1 MANSRANIKLP
12 TVDDLF
18 TTQAEREGMSGER
31 VQLIPVENIHDFP
44 NHPFQIRKDEAMQRM
59 VESIA
64 DNGVRIPALV
74 RPLPDG
80 LYQMVSG
87 HRRKE
92 ACRMLGIESIQ
103 AIVRDMT
110 DDEAT
115 ICMVESNY
123 QRESV
128 LPSERAF
135 SYKMQLEAMKRIAGR
150 PPRNNSVQVGHN
162 FRGTTSR
169 AELAAES
176 GKSSTQ
182 IQRFIRLTEL
192 IPPLLKM
199 VDEKEIALNPAVALS
214 YLAGKEQEDLLETMQ
229 SEERTPSLSQAMR
242 MKALSQEDK
251 LDMDAIFKVM
261 TEEKANQK
269 EQVKLPKE
277 KIGSFFPKSYSIKQ
291 MEDTIMKLLTDWQR
305 KRERDKSLER

>member
-18 TTQAEREGMSGER
+18 TTQAERDVINGER
-31 VQLIPVENIHDFP
+31 VQQIPIEIIQDFP

-64 DNGVRIPALV
+64 ENGVRIPVLV

-92 ACRMLGIESIQ
+92 ACRMLGIESIH

-110 DDEAT
+110 DDEAI

-135 SYKMQLEAMKRIAGR
+135 SYKMQLEAMKRQGKRADLT
-150 PPRNNSVQVGHN
+150 SDQVGQKLH
-162 FRGTTSR
+162 GSTAR

-242 MKALSQEDK
+242 MKALSQEGK

>member
-1 MANSRANIKLP
+1 MAGNARTNIKLP

-18 TTQAEREGMSGER
+18 TTQAEREGMNGER
-31 VQLIPVENIHDFP
+31 VQLIPIESIQDFP

-59 VESIA
+59 IESIA
-64 DNGVRIPALV
+64 ENGVRIPALV
-74 RPLPDG
+74 RPMPDG
-80 LYQMVSG
+80 QYQMVSG

-92 ACRMLGIESIQ
+92 ACRMLGIDGIQ

-135 SYKMQLEAMKRIAGR
+135 SYKMQLEAMKRQGKRVDLTSDQIG
-150 PPRNNSVQVGHN
+150 QKLTG
-162 FRGTTSR
+162 GTSR
-169 AELAAES
+169 EELAQGT
-176 GKSSTQ
+176 GKSPTQ
-182 IQRFIRLTEL
+182 IQRFIRLTVL
-192 IPPLLKM
+192 IPPLLQM
-199 VDEKEIALNPAVALS
+199 VDDKEIALNPAVALS
-214 YLAGKEQEDLLETMQ
+214 YLAGKEQEDLLETMK

-242 MKALSQEDK
+242 MKALSIEGK
-251 LDMDAIFKVM
+251 LDMDAIFSVM

-269 EQVKLPKE
+269 EQVKLSKD

-291 MEDTIMKLLTDWQR
+291 MEETIFKLLTDWQR

>member
-1 MANSRANIKLP
+1 MANSRTNIKLP

-18 TTQAEREGMSGER
+18 TTQAERDVINGER
-31 VQLIPVENIHDFP
+31 VQQIPIENIQDFP

-74 RPLPDG
+74 RPLPSG
-80 LYQMVSG
+80 QYQMVSG

-110 DDEAT
+110 DDEAI

-135 SYKMQLEAMKRIAGR
+135 SYKMQLEAMKRQGKRADL
-150 PPRNNSVQVGHN
+150 
-162 FRGTTSR
+162 TSDQFGQKLQGSTAR

-242 MKALSQEDK
+242 MKVLSQEGK

>member
-1 MANSRANIKLP
+1 MAGNTRANIKLP

-18 TTQAEREGMSGER
+18 TTQAEREGMNGER
-31 VQLIPVENIHDFP
+31 VQLIPIESIQDFP

-64 DNGVRIPALV
+64 ENGVRIPALV
-74 RPLPDG
+74 RPLQDG
-80 LYQMVSG
+80 QYQMVSG

-103 AIVRDMT
+103 AIVRVMT

-135 SYKMQLEAMKRIAGR
+135 SYKMQLDAMKRQGKRADLT
-150 PPRNNSVQVGHN
+150 SVQLGQKLQ
-162 FRGTTSR
+162 GSTAR

-192 IPPLLKM
+192 IPPLLQM
-199 VDEKEIALNPAVALS
+199 VDDKEIALNPAVALS
-214 YLAGKEQEDLLETMQ
+214 YLAGKEQADLLETIK

-242 MKALSQEDK
+242 MKALSMEGK
-251 LDMDAIFKVM
+251 LDMDAIFSVM

-269 EQVKLPKE
+269 EQVKLSKD

-291 MEDTIMKLLTDWQR
+291 MEETIFKLLTDWQR